1 VAGKGIVHHAFVLQ
15 MIKEY
20 FGSLGETSHL
30 RAAGNYPRRGGVIFG
45 VGMVPDRRILSMLAA
60 PRLLSI
66 ATALP
71 PYPLHQDDV
80 IERVKL
86 LFGGAQA
93 LDRLL
98 PVFTNT
104 GIRTRYSCV
113 PLEWYDRP
121 HSWSERNRIYL
132 AAALDLLEA
141 TTVQLL
147 DRAGR
152 SKDEIDAIVVVST
165 TGIATPSLDALLID
179 RMELRAT
186 VRRLPIFGLGCAGGV
201 IGLARA
207 ASQAISSPGETV
219 LFLVV
224 ELCALSFRRDD
235 FSKSN
240 IVATALFGDGAAG
253 ALLSTEGGGP
263 TIVAAGEYTWP
274 NSLDVMGWE
283 VTDDGLS
290 AVFSRDI
297 PQLVAA
303 KFREVMAEF
312 LTHHNIAIND
322 IDRFVCHPGG
332 AKVVAAL
339 ENAFGLAQGA
349 LAGARGV
356 LRDFGNMSA
365 ATVMFVLER
374 ALADTRPWNR
384 ALMNAL
390 GPGFSAGF
398 MVLDNR

>member
-1 VAGKGIVHHAFVLQ
+1 
-15 MIKEY
+15 
-20 FGSLGETSHL
+20 
-30 RAAGNYPRRGGVIFG
+30 
-45 VGMVPDRRILSMLAA
+45 MLAA
-60 PRLLSI
+60 SRLLSV
-66 ATALP
+66 ATAVP
-71 PYPLHQDDV
+71 PYPLDQDDV

-86 LFGGAQA
+86 LFGGAPT
-93 LDRLL
+93 LERLL

-113 PLEWYDRP
+113 PLDWYDRR
-121 HSWSERNRIYL
+121 HSWAERNRIYL
-132 AAALDLLEA
+132 AAALDMLEA

-152 SKDEIDAIVVVST
+152 SKDLIDAVVVVST
-165 TGIATPSLDALLID
+165 TGVATPSLDALLIN
-179 RMELRAT
+179 RMGLRAS

-207 ASQAISSPGETV
+207 ASQALAAPGETI

-224 ELCALSFRRDD
+224 ELCALWFRRDD

-253 ALLSTEGGGP
+253 ALLSTEGDGP
-263 TIVAAGEYTWP
+263 AVVAAGEHTWP
-274 NSLDVMGWE
+274 GSLDVMGWD
-283 VTDDGLS
+283 VSDDGLS
-290 AVFSRDI
+290 AIFSRDI
-297 PQLVAA
+297 PKLVATR
-303 KFREVMAEF
+303 FREVMADF
-312 LTHHNIAIND
+312 LARHDLVVDD

-339 ENAFGLAQGA
+339 EGAFGLGRGT
-349 LAGARGV
+349 LASARGV

-374 ALADTRPWNR
+374 TLADPRPWNR

-390 GPGFSAGF
+390 GPGFTAGF
-398 MVLDNR
+398 IVLDNR